1 MTILNQKAQKI
12 FKDNEVKILSEM
24 RLKLLLKY
32 I

>member
-12 FKDNEVKILSEM
+12 FKDNEAKILSEM